1 MPGQGR
7 FYKKTRFS
15 NFSPK
20 PPKGTTKSNKIIFK
34 AGEATIFSEGKDV
47 TAAMPEI
54 LIGAVD
60 GPVGQAFANMMAQSK
75 GHSAMFAVRDIN
87 QMVRPATM
95 MVPKVTLKDSINI
108 ELFGGVVQAATAD
121 AILDCVI
128 EGIIP
133 RDQVNDLCI
142 ISLVWIDPGCGP
154 LAKEGKL
161 DKADMYKNNYDATKL
176 AIKRALN
183 DEPSVEELIK
193 NRHTIKHCMWEDSWD
208 QK

>member
-1 MPGQGR
+1 M
-7 FYKKTRFS
+7 S
-15 NFSPK
+15 
-20 PPKGTTKSNKIIFK
+20 KIIMK
-34 AGEATIFSEGKDV
+34 AGEATVFSEGKDV

-54 LIGAVD
+54 VIGAVD
-60 GPVGQAFANMMAQSK
+60 GPVGTAFAMMAQSK
-75 GHSAMFAVRDIN
+75 GHTAMFAVRDIN
-87 QMVRPATM
+87 QLVRPATM

-108 ELFGGVVQAATAD
+108 ELFGGLVQAATAD

-133 RDQVNDLCI
+133 KDQVNDLCI
-142 ISLVWIDPGCGP
+142 ISLVWIDPGCAA
-154 LAKEGKL
+154 LAKEGTL

-183 DEPSVEELIK
+183 DEPTIDELIA
-193 NRHTIKHCMWEDSWD
+193 NRHKIKHCMWEDSWD